1 MKLVVN
7 IPDNEL
13 YSSKAR
19 INLNRN
25 KIGHGVKVMCFS

>member
-1 MKLVVN
+1 MNLVVN
-7 IPDNEL
+7 FLDNEL

-25 KIGHGVKVMCFS
+25 KICHVAKLMCFS